1 MDYETYLESLN
12 EVEEVIN
19 GMFSTAERE
28 IEWVISD
35 HDSTVA
41 KSTREKIFKGLS
53 DALYAIEAQKE
64 ICMENL

>member
-41 KSTREKIFKGLS
+41 KSTRDAVYKGLN
-53 DALYAIEAQKE
+53 DALSAITIQKQ